1 MSTEQ
6 PSSIERTGSKV
17 YRYFVVILTLLVAL
31 YLIIQGAKLLT
42 QPRWYKLLS
51 HRRDCLCCNR
61 HFLCD
66 EKALGFWLSI
76 VTFIAT
82 IIWAIAEVQGLSFWQ
97 YIPRLVVPTILFVLS
112 MWASKTCQHSM
123 LQNQSCQSCW
133 LCRFLCLCSSSDCC
147 VLPT

>member
-6 PSSIERTGSKV
+6 PSSIERTWSKV
-17 YRYFVVILTLLVAL
+17 YRYFVVVLTLLVAL
-31 YLIIQGAKLLT
+31 YLIIQGAKLLILGGT
-42 QPRWYKLLS
+42 SYYLIAGIAYVAIAIFYAMK
-51 HRRDCLCCNR
+51 
-61 HFLCD
+61 
-66 EKALGFWLSI
+66 KALGFWLSI

-123 LQNQSCQSCW
+123 LQKSK
-133 LCRFLCLCSSSDCC
+133 
-147 VLPT
+147 LPILLALSVSLPVWQP